1 MLSTLLTLLVSSA
14 LPTLYASTLP
24 NLPTSSSR
32 ITCPKIASTLTL
44 STPLNITEAFGGSAS
59 SASLIAQSLGIPND
73 PFTWRG
79 SGYTIGI
86 FDYTTPLF
94 ANGNYRVFGAEC
106 ALALRQLREASRAR
120 LSDAIPGGRFSH
132 TNPSIGIT
140 FEFEKKSPQFDLTF
154 QVVTLILEG
163 ALPEWLRDWG
173 QCRVA
178 STQLAAWKGDD
189 RSSYGMGKIARFV
202 GAGTAKV

>member
-1 MLSTLLTLLVSSA
+1 
-14 LPTLYASTLP
+14 
-24 NLPTSSSR
+24 
-32 ITCPKIASTLTL
+32 
-44 STPLNITEAFGGSAS
+44 
-59 SASLIAQSLGIPND
+59 
-73 PFTWRG
+73 
-79 SGYTIGI
+79 
-86 FDYTTPLF
+86 
-94 ANGNYRVFGAEC
+94 VFGAEC